1 MRIKKTVAPDGTE
14 NYIPY
19 IVKSTL
25 ADKLMAWTIMWP
37 VYLIDYILGKFLFN
51 MFSKFATLLTNMTKD
66 YIAKVF
72 SNAFKEIK

>member
-1 MRIKKTVAPDGTE
+1 
-14 NYIPY
+14 
-19 IVKSTL
+19 
-25 ADKLMAWTIMWP
+25 MAWTIMWP